1 MKNDPTIKTLDQSEE
16 FTYTAEDL
24 NEMKEWDVTLID
36 GLENEPPY
44 IVEDDWD
51 NINGDLILF

>member
-1 MKNDPTIKTLDQSEE
+1 MKNDPTIKTQDQSEE
-16 FTYTAEDL
+16 FTYTAEEL
-24 NEMKEWDVTLID
+24 NEMKEWDVTLMD

-51 NINGDLILF
+51 NIGGDLILF